1 MRRPI
6 RFGLFVPQG
15 WILDLVAIKDPVEQ
29 FEALARVT
37 RRAEALGFDSVWL
50 FDHFHTYHK
59 PVLETTFEAWTTTA
73 ALTRE
78 TAQIRIGQMV
88 TGNGYRN
95 PALLAK
101 MASTVDVMSHGRLDF
116 GIGAGWYE
124 HEYNAYG
131 YEFPPTNVRLRML
144 GEALQVIHA
153 MWRDE
158 YASFQGE
165 FYRVDGAINE
175 PKGVQRPHPPIWV
188 GGAGE
193 QVTLKLAAKYGDV
206 TNFGGHLDD
215 LGWYAHK
222 FEVIERHCE
231 AVGRDPADLTR
242 STNVETTLLRPG
254 DDPELLTRTYR
265 RDQTLEQYRSHAVVG
280 GPQQVIDAYGRLIEA
295 GLEYIIISDV
305 PGLATT
311 DVLDALAAD
320 VLPAFANLRAG
331 H

>member
-1 MRRPI
+1 MRRPL

-29 FEALARVT
+29 FEVLVRVT
-37 RRAEALGFDSVWL
+37 RRAEELGFDSVWL
-50 FDHFHTYHK
+50 FDHFHTYFR

-78 TAQIRIGQMV
+78 TSRIRVGQMV

-116 GIGAGWYE
+116 GLGAGWYE

-131 YEFPPTNVRLRML
+131 YDFPDIPTRLRML
-144 GEALQVIHA
+144 GEALQVVHA
-153 MWRDE
+153 MWRE
-158 YASFQGE
+158 PYASFEGQY
-165 FYRVDGAINE
+165 YRIDGAINE
-175 PKGVQRPHPPIWV
+175 PKGVQRPHPPVWV
-188 GGAGE
+188 GGEGE
-193 QVTLKLAAKYGDV
+193 KVTLKLAATYGDV

-215 LGWYAHK
+215 MSWYAHK
-222 FEVIERHCE
+222 FEVVERHCE
-231 AVGRDPADLTR
+231 AIGRDPAEITR
-242 STNVETTLLRPG
+242 SSDVETTLVRTG
-254 DDPELLTRTYR
+254 EDAEVLTRTYR
-265 RDQTLEQYRSHAVVG
+265 RDETLEQYREHGVVG
-280 GPQQVIDAYGRLIEA
+280 GPQTVIDAYGRLIDA
-295 GLEYIIISDV
+295 GVEYIIISDV

-320 VLPAFANLRAG
+320 VLPAFASLRAG
-331 H
+331 